1 MKQSVKT
8 AVSVQQERSKI
19 MYSINPASYSSVF
32 VLPAEIA
39 DKHLRMAGKAQLKV
53 LLWLYRNPSAP
64 FDIATVSRETGIPS
78 DEIDDA
84 MLYWIQAGLVI
95 SDDKKA
101 EPKEVLPVKEEK
113 VQKTGPFSI
122 VAETKTENKQVN
134 EQSEPVYIKP
144 SVRDVARRLNE
155 SPEIA
160 ELFNEVQEVFG
171 RTLGH
176 DAQGNLLMLHDHY
189 GLSTEAIVMLCS
201 YAKTVGKQGAVAYIM
216 QMGKS
221 WSEEGIVDF
230 ESASRKIAR
239 LETTHG
245 IWEEFRTLTGIENP
259 RPTAKQSEM
268 LEIWSNDYGYGVEII
283 NYAYEKTVEKKGKIS
298 YGYMN
303 GILRSWYENGY
314 KTIAQIE
321 RAATE
326 FAQGIAAKQTV
337 KNNDGAKSG
346 GPSYDIELAM
356 KRSLALDPTKTKKG

>member
-1 MKQSVKT
+1 MQ
-8 AVSVQQERSKI
+8 ADSVQQERSKI
-19 MYSINPASYSSVF
+19 MYSINPSSYSSVF

-64 FDIATVSRETGIPS
+64 FDLAVVSRETGIPS

-95 SDDKKA
+95 SDNKSAAPVPPVA
-101 EPKEVLPVKEEK
+101 EKQAEVR
-113 VQKTGPFSI
+113 KTGPFA
-122 VAETKTENKQVN
+122 VRAESEKVVPQVK
-134 EQSEPVYIKP
+134 EQAEPVYIKP
-144 SVRDVARRLNE
+144 TVRDVAKRLGE

-176 DAQGNLLMLHDHY
+176 DAQGNLLMLLDHY
-189 GLSTEAIVMLCS
+189 GLSTEVIVMLCS
-201 YAKTVGKQGAVAYIM
+201 YAKTVGKQGALAYIM

-221 WSEEGIVDF
+221 WSEAGIVDF

-239 LETTHG
+239 LEKTHG
-245 IWEEFRTLTGIENP
+245 IWDEFRTITGIENP
-259 RPTAKQSEM
+259 RPTAKQAEM
-268 LEIWSNDYGYGVEII
+268 LEIWTNDYGFGVDII

-303 GILRSWYENGY
+303 GILRSWFENGY

-326 FAQGIAAKQTV
+326 FAQGVAAKQIS
-337 KNNDGAKSG
+337 KNNDGAKTG

-356 KRSLALDPTKTKKG
+356 KRSLALDPTKTKKE